1 MRICFRLTLFFLFF
15 SGGLSAQQVVLHLR
29 PVLKPRYETNY
40 RIVDVLDFRGI
51 SEKSIGDIYYT
62 KRDKAPVVFE
72 KELSELILK
81 RFQSDISFPDSI
93 ARDIQVRLEMLNV
106 WERPNAKTGL
116 YDGRMEIRLSF
127 YLLTD
132 LDPIYLVKYQNR
144 ILYQRSLNGVD
155 KMQDLMIEYIDES
168 LEYFD
173 NWIKNNGLDHR
184 DLAETVE
191 LRMKDPVRPS
201 TMDTVFY
208 DPEFPLYWENFSA
221 KPNLLSRKN
230 AVINTS
236 FSIEG
241 NAVLQQGNI
250 IQTLEFKVYMLPN
263 QSWVKEPDDYALN
276 HERRHFDI
284 VRIVV
289 DRLKARLHTMELTPD
304 NFQAKLNE
312 VFFDSFREMNKMQEA
327 YDGQSA
333 NGMNKEMQVL
343 WDRWIQE
350 GLSGDW
356 TYLIEAIEK

>member
-15 SGGLSAQQVVLHLR
+15 SGGLSAQQAVLHLR
-29 PVLKPRYETNY
+29 PVLKPRHETNY

-51 SEKSIGDIYYT
+51 SEKTIGDIYYT
-62 KRDKAPVVFE
+62 KRDKASVVFE

-81 RFQSDISFPDSI
+81 RFQSDISFPDSL

-144 ILYQRSLNGVD
+144 ILYQRSLNGVN
-155 KMQDLMIEYIDES
+155 KMQDLMVEYIDES

-173 NWIKNNGLDHR
+173 NWIKTNGLDHR

-312 VFFDSFREMNKMQEA
+312 VFFDSYREMNKIQEA

-333 NGMNKEMQVL
+333 NGMNKEKQVL

>member
-1 MRICFRLTLFFLFF
+1 MRICFRLTLLFLFF
-15 SGGLSAQQVVLHLR
+15 SSSVSAQQAVLHLR
-29 PVLKPRYETNY
+29 PVLEPRYETSY

-72 KELSELILK
+72 DDLSELILK
-81 RFQSDISFPDSI
+81 RFQSDISSPDSI
-93 ARDIQVRLEMLNV
+93 GRDIQVRLEMLNV

-144 ILYQRSLNGVD
+144 ILYQRSLNGVN
-155 KMQDLMIEYIDES
+155 KMQDLMVEYIDES

-173 NWIKNNGLDHR
+173 NWIKTKGLDHR
-184 DLAETVE
+184 DLAQTIE
-191 LRMKDPVRPS
+191 LRMIDPVRGPS
-201 TMDTVFY
+201 EDTVFY
-208 DPEFPLYWENFSA
+208 DPEFPLYWENFA
-221 KPNLLSRKN
+221 ATPNFLSKKN

-236 FSIEG
+236 FSIHG

-276 HERRHFDI
+276 HERKHFDI

-289 DRLKARLHTMELTPD
+289 DRLKAKLYTLDLTPA

-312 VFFDSFREMNKMQEA
+312 LYFDSYREMNRIQEA
-327 YDGQSA
+327 YDTQCA
-333 NGMNKEMQVL
+333 NGMNENLQEKWNE
-343 WDRWIQE
+343 WILQALE
-350 GLSGDW
+350 GDW
-356 TYLIEAIEK
+356 TNLIQATEQ

>member
-15 SGGLSAQQVVLHLR
+15 SGGLSAQQAVLHLR

-144 ILYQRSLNGVD
+144 ILYQRSLNGVN
-155 KMQDLMIEYIDES
+155 KMQDLMVEYIDES

-173 NWIKNNGLDHR
+173 NWIKTNGLEHR

-201 TMDTVFY
+201 TIDTVFY

-241 NAVLQQGNI
+241 SAVLQQGNI

-289 DRLKARLHTMELTPD
+289 DRLKTRLHTMELTPD

-312 VFFDSFREMNKMQEA
+312 VFFDSYREMNKIQEA

-343 WDRWIQE
+343 WDCWIQE